1 MIVSEVSFEC
11 NKAINY
17 NHKYDVCILSCTS
30 NQMTCAFMFLYQPDK
45 ALNAQQNFCD
55 ETRSSALW
63 NIFLR
68 QTVKNI
74 LITNYIWLQPLKIF
88 LITNFE
94 NISDSD
100 YKLEKYFWF
109 QHKKYLQ
116 RPPSPG
122 CSRPPSPRSGGVK
135 RNPSPSQL
143 DPEQAEILRSRLG
156 RARKVKLYLLQ
167 QSGSNSFLVAGDQP
181 GQKYKVNIGPQV
193 RTVKI
198 FCIWLI

>member
-1 MIVSEVSFEC
+1 
-11 NKAINY
+11 
-17 NHKYDVCILSCTS
+17 
-30 NQMTCAFMFLYQPDK
+30 MFLYQPDK

-55 ETRSSALW
+55 ETRSSTPW

-88 LITNFE
+88 LITILKNSF
-94 NISDSD
+94 D
-100 YKLEKYFWF
+100 YKLK
-109 QHKKYLQ
+109 QYLQ

-198 FCIWLI
+198 VCTH